1 MNSLDSVPSSTNRIT
16 QLLEKINATCDA
28 LLSALEV
35 NAQSVGTYGGGILQ
49 QFDSEFVDRVVKN
62 LLKIKL
68 HTAKIAK
75 EIQNG
80 LISSPEELSCIFGG
94 LQGLVD
100 KLDTI
105 MLEDGFMRNNFS
117 FLIDEMKSDIN
128 QVLEEMDIAV
138 EA

>member
-1 MNSLDSVPSSTNRIT
+1 MENLNTTPSSSNRIT
-16 QLLEKINATCDA
+16 HLMEKINATCDA

-68 HTAKIAK
+68 HTTKISK
-75 EIQNG
+75 ELKNG
-80 LISSPEELSCIFGG
+80 FISSAEELTYVFGG
-94 LQGLVD
+94 LQGLID
-100 KLDTI
+100 QLDTI

-117 FLIDEMKSDIN
+117 FLIEEMKADITQILDEVN
-128 QVLEEMDIAV
+128 IAV
-138 EA
+138 AA